1 MVKNIVLIG
10 MPGSGKTTIG
20 YELSKKLSMN
30 FIDAD
35 NYIEENEKNSI
46 SNMFK
51 ISEEYFRQI
60 EIKYI
65 AELSKLY
72 STVIATGGGV
82 IKNENNMLLLKNNS
96 IIIYL
101 NRKVDDIIKDID
113 ISNRPLLKNGKDR
126 LYELFKE
133 RHHLYQKYCDIEILN
148 DGSIVDA
155 VDKIIDII
163 NNRDNMYKKLL

>member
-35 NYIEENEKNSI
+35 NYIEENEKSSI

-60 EIKYI
+60 ETKYI
-65 AELSKLY
+65 AGLSKLY